1 MSIHHRIFCRSAKWK
16 RKLNAELM
24 PWLVGDAALGNR
36 VLEIGA
42 GAGSGTQNLLGHA
55 EVVVALERDSWYLRL
70 LHGQMKHPGLI
81 VIGGDAAK
89 MPFRSETFSS
99 VVAIMV
105 LHHIW
110 PLEAQQRVI
119 AEAFRVLRPG
129 GVFIGLDA
137 RPEAFGSRIVHYG
150 DRILPVDRSLMSANC
165 ADAGFERLHMDDR
178 GRKFR
183 FCATRPIEC
192 YDEVGF

>member
-1 MSIHHRIFCRSAKWK
+1 MSIHHRIFCRSAKWE
-16 RKLNAELM
+16 RKLNAELV
-24 PWLVGDAALGNR
+24 PWLVGGAALGNR

-42 GAGSGTQNLLGHA
+42 GAGSGTQSLLGHA
-55 EVVVALERDSWYLRL
+55 EVVVALERDFWSLRSL
-70 LHGQMKHPGLI
+70 RGRMKHPGLS
-81 VIGGDAAK
+81 VIGGDAAR

-99 VVAIMV
+99 VIAIMV
-105 LHHIW
+105 LHHVW

-150 DRILPVDRSLMSANC
+150 DRILPVDRSLLSAYC
-165 ADAGFERLHMDDR
+165 ADVGFGRLHTDDR

-183 FCATRPIEC
+183 FRATRPVEC
-192 YDEVGF
+192 YDEIGL